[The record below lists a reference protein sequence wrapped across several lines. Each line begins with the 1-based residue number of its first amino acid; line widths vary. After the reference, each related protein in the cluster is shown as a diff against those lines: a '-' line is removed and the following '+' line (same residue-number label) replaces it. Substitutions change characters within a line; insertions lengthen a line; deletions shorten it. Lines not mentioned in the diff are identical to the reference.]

1 MCWVSNLPGC
11 ANVVTTRLLEP
22 RAPLQ
27 GRRGSSRAAAAKP
40 GSAPLPCISGLRAG
54 GCLGAEAVAETFW
67 VSAGF
72 RVWQGQ

>member
-1 MCWVSNLPGC
+1 MYWVSNLPGC
-11 ANVVTTRLLEP
+11 ADVATTRLLEP
-22 RAPLQ
+22 HAPLQ
-27 GRRGSSRAAAAKP
+27 GARGSSRAAAAKP
-40 GSAPLPCISGLRAG
+40 GCALLPCISGLKAG